1 MVVLRN
7 AFGVNTTDDTA
18 RLTAEQ
24 ASADGMG
31 SLRRGYN
38 AGRIGTDVNAALD
51 DEASYRAQG
60 REQEAAA
67 AAQRAADLQRR
78 QAMYAPDVGRV
89 EDIKGLGDALS
100 WAGTQMGQGAASMQD
115 PALIAA
121 GGQAVGTVSRF
132 IPGLRGVSNLAPLAG
147 AIGAFGYNQ
156 RQNAGEMYGRLKD
169 DPAAMA
175 NMTAQEARNTT
186 NLYGLGAGALDTV
199 VPALA
204 GRALGGRALLRDNAA
219 GKAVLGNAGPM
230 GRTGLGMLAEG
241 TTELGQQGLQ
251 QFTHSSVN
259 PDRDTAGDFS
269 ENLNAFAGGAVGGAP
284 FSAAGAYADTGYER
298 VGTGAERVR
307 EVAGQVVD
315 MAAERGGQIAGQ
327 VADRMRE
334 VAPDVYQRSGLKGV
348 IDLGTEKG
356 KSAWQTVAEGYRK
369 VDTYVRDAE
378 GRVNFPK
385 AMDRARQDVER
396 YRLSEDDY
404 SVFTEM
410 PDDNLKGPELES
422 WYVQTDQRR
431 MNLAAQRL
439 EALEE
444 QGVPEATELLDRIT
458 NQDPVVAGAAIPDA
472 VEFLLSRNESALVR
486 EKAVIH
492 RAMFGT
498 AIQKAT
504 AAVTSGA
511 RKGAEAAVKGAAFVA
526 ENIVEGVRQA
536 GSKKNMQGVFAQP
549 AERIRPQDT
558 AADFD
563 KWAKWTMQNETGNAV
578 AAAAARW
585 DPKASAQVPGV
596 TAQRKRQPVPPQ
608 VKERAVAHGEM
619 LAAEIERTMTEI
631 DAELGLPDYARTL
644 AYEINRTA
652 FEAGTNPVSQTR
664 MDRMVEDLV
673 GLFGSD
679 ATQIVNRMA
688 QTSSP
693 ALRPFFQQINDRVTG
708 WSAGRAQ
715 RRMRDRVMTD
725 QLIALLP
732 VEQQREVRSEPKA
745 GADLLNMVGE
755 LTRGRVPPA
764 RRKQLEQALGA
775 ETVGRMLE
783 VYNAET
789 ESLNADGVSLD
800 IAQEL
805 GTMVDDTAMGREV
818 AGDDVVMNDDGEVT
832 GMTMGRADTF
842 DQRQAERKLSRNSG
856 PRMYVFVGEGKQS
869 VRSSD
874 DGSTRKARNPFEPN
888 KKMSPAGAA
897 EARAAA
903 VEMSLLTGDNKPVIP
918 NARPRLIRGDE
929 DGADVKLANKVAE
942 LEKTLGVDR
951 TPENFF
957 RLAQKELKGPAMAKQ
972 RAALER
978 LQQAHAAGDPAA
990 AARVE
995 ESMKRF
1001 FMDRAG
1007 EYVVNAVTAKQVM
1020 DELGMSPSQRMAIF
1034 RDYMFQTATRMQA
1047 KDREAAAKYRTL
1059 AQNANMMLLD
1069 GVQEVDTAR
1078 AENADTPTSSGMQGA
1093 RQQRRLT
1100 AGEARTVR
1108 RAMEKYFSE
1117 GYLVRAE
1124 QLSDRTPG
1132 TMAVGEL
1139 LELARAGTNMRE
1151 AARGRAAKSGAV
1163 DGAVGDSLRN
1173 EIEGQLLN
1181 FPQRQGVNLLGTK
1194 GENNDLAIPT
1204 HNLVA
1209 WVRANRREDAET
1221 DTGGFKASE
1230 EKLFLADLMEGISTL
1245 ASMDLIGGLPYV
1257 VGPKGDKQP
1266 FTNSVMERLDARTLE
1281 STKQLEG
1288 MGLPPAL
1295 ALPNRTGWSANAS
1308 KRERVETARE
1318 AAKSPDGS
1326 AVSAAAKEAARDAEL
1341 AKTPDWFVADPLE
1354 SLEDNVTIR
1363 TDRLP
1368 GDLAVGEFADRPL
1381 SVPRSRTVGEGRT
1394 TRAGERMAAAPRVK
1408 TADIDSDD
1416 VAPLD
1421 TALGRSQGDAEF
1433 EDQKRRSV
1441 DLTKGKPRES
1451 SIDAVKMA
1459 EQRGAQVVA
1468 YKNQT
1473 EVRDGQDRLQRVD
1486 REIDVAKT
1494 IANVESRLKAARG
1507 EGKDAGMAAGKHY
1520 AYPLAHALSVR
1531 NLQDLLD
1538 SGAFDADQQQR
1549 LIDAQMEVAA
1559 ILSQEGAGRVPAGPR
1574 LRLAKALADGFAEV
1588 KDYAEADALL
1598 KRLGAQ
1604 SPVKPK
1610 AKAQAAPKADAAPA
1624 GTFTNKQVAMAIA
1637 DEDYSAIKTDDDADA
1652 FISAMVRTRK
1662 QLDAMARQYERDG
1675 KDMAPGPVR
1684 ARTRLAEILDGK
1696 GKFAEFDLASLYP
1709 SWKMDSEPF
1718 ADRIQKALRNTA
1730 APEVAA
1736 QGPKS
1741 QPSPAGVTLTG
1752 SSPYLAKD
1760 QRKADQATKFIGRG
1774 SGRSSTGQYAQ
1785 DFGALA
1791 NSGTYTS
1798 QDTVFVSAEGARTGR
1813 YDPDFKELGKAADA
1827 GVTFITDTP
1836 ADRAREYNVG
1846 ERQVAEFLTER
1857 GYKEVSPGRWRQA
1870 LNFGAAGL
1878 TPGER
1883 GFMRGLLSV
1892 VREVTST
1899 GDVER
1904 FRMGMIMLRE
1914 QAETMADDTSTPDEV
1929 AAARHF
1935 TNIADSVEKALVAAA
1950 STQDD
1955 NNQIMGRL
1963 AEGEQPLKLLVDEGT
1978 MELNAVQRAVAKA
1991 IAKVAGDTKVRS
2003 APGGSYFD
2011 DSGSGIVLGFDQR
2024 KVAATVLLHEGVH
2037 AATVEAMHRDPSL
2050 RYMVTLLMRNIRAQ
2064 DPGMAL
2070 EYGMSNEYE
2079 FVAEAMSNPSFQA
2092 RLRGLKASG
2101 AVTKALEKYTVWDS
2115 FVALVKKALGVDIS
2129 DTALEQA
2136 LTVGAVI
2143 MREQGTR
2150 KLNAQATTGQPAN
2163 DAQIAQAKAYLDRV
2177 LGKQIKAEFAEITGY
2192 SGEWIESDNLLRV
2205 STLTNAG
2212 IMDVARHEALH
2223 AFFSKFVK
2231 ANPKAA
2237 KVFASLTD
2245 DPRIVKR
2252 LEILLKDEPEA
2263 LKQLTDGEERLA
2275 YIYQFAMA
2283 GRLRLPS
2290 SQGKTLLGKI
2300 RKFLRHVFQ
2309 MVSDQERAADLLYAF
2324 EAGKM
2329 RDPSAAGKAIAA
2341 TINRGAWATRG
2352 ALAFD
2357 KVAQKAA
2364 ALIQPASEI
2373 LAKSASPTARKIG
2386 ELFYTNPGEAKDG
2399 ERAAGYLNDRNQNM
2413 RRFENV
2419 YREVIDGLNP
2429 EQAEELIT
2437 AMQRET
2443 PTDEISD
2450 PEVAQTKEKLH
2461 KFFERMYRYM
2471 KDEKGLR
2478 IKKIEQNYFPRVYD
2492 TDKLMNDP
2500 SKFTGM
2506 LLGKYRPQLESMA
2519 DSWNDAQDAYYAEMG
2534 PDAAAKAPPKV
2545 EYTPEAVAEALTSRL
2560 IGADGVDDSV
2570 LDNPLREDGV
2580 LRPWMSAGEKRK
2592 LAFISPEDIEPF
2604 LEKDLTLTLS
2614 RYVRQAVRTAE
2625 YSARFGR
2632 QGAVLHRMLMQAEKE
2647 LISKSH
2653 DMLKDGDL
2661 KDEKARANWVRR
2673 QFRDVSNATG
2683 AMEGSLGNDIKPIV
2697 RQLNSWG
2704 VVYQNVR
2711 LLPLALFSSFVDPL
2725 GIIAR
2730 GGEMRHAYN
2739 AFVRGIKGVGQ
2750 QWADMIRDE
2759 PSGRKKDHWERL
2771 AEIAGVVDSAT
2782 FSHLLAD
2789 EYGSVYHTGTTRKI
2803 NEVMFKA
2810 NGMEAWNRAMRVG
2823 ATEAAVNFITRHAKG
2838 ETKDSARWMRE
2849 LGLSAVDLHYTAEGD
2864 LITDKRVLM
2873 SEKPDMS
2880 LEEAELAVAKLHSSI
2895 LRWAEG
2901 AVLSPNAAQRPAWA
2915 SDPNY
2920 GVFWHLKQFAYSFHE
2935 TIMRRAVNEA
2945 KQGNAMP
2952 LGVFA
2957 WYIPVMIASDVIK
2970 GLATGMGDLPNYM
2983 QGYDVG
2989 DWVQHGVDR
2998 SGVLGKYH
3006 LLIDG
3011 IQDPMGV
3018 PGPMFDQVIDIIT
3031 EPVEKTFI
3039 DALPAHAVYERMI

>member
-1 MVVLRN
+1 
-7 AFGVNTTDDTA
+7 
-18 RLTAEQ
+18 
-24 ASADGMG
+24 
-31 SLRRGYN
+31 
-38 AGRIGTDVNAALD
+38 
-51 DEASYRAQG
+51 
-60 REQEAAA
+60 
-67 AAQRAADLQRR
+67 
-78 QAMYAPDVGRV
+78 
-89 EDIKGLGDALS
+89 
-100 WAGTQMGQGAASMQD
+100 
-115 PALIAA
+115 
-121 GGQAVGTVSRF
+121 
-132 IPGLRGVSNLAPLAG
+132 
-147 AIGAFGYNQ
+147 
-156 RQNAGEMYGRLKD
+156 
-169 DPAAMA
+169 
-175 NMTAQEARNTT
+175 
-186 NLYGLGAGALDTV
+186 
-199 VPALA
+199 
-204 GRALGGRALLRDNAA
+204 
-219 GKAVLGNAGPM
+219 
-230 GRTGLGMLAEG
+230 
-241 TTELGQQGLQ
+241 
-251 QFTHSSVN
+251 
-259 PDRDTAGDFS
+259 
-269 ENLNAFAGGAVGGAP
+269 
-284 FSAAGAYADTGYER
+284 
-298 VGTGAERVR
+298 
-307 EVAGQVVD
+307 
-315 MAAERGGQIAGQ
+315 
-327 VADRMRE
+327 
-334 VAPDVYQRSGLKGV
+334 
-348 IDLGTEKG
+348 
-356 KSAWQTVAEGYRK
+356 
-369 VDTYVRDAE
+369 
-378 GRVNFPK
+378 
-385 AMDRARQDVER
+385 
-396 YRLSEDDY
+396 
-404 SVFTEM
+404 
-410 PDDNLKGPELES
+410 
-422 WYVQTDQRR
+422 
-431 MNLAAQRL
+431 
-439 EALEE
+439 
-444 QGVPEATELLDRIT
+444 
-458 NQDPVVAGAAIPDA
+458 
-472 VEFLLSRNESALVR
+472 
-486 EKAVIH
+486 
-492 RAMFGT
+492 
-498 AIQKAT
+498 
-504 AAVTSGA
+504 
-511 RKGAEAAVKGAAFVA
+511 
-526 ENIVEGVRQA
+526 
-536 GSKKNMQGVFAQP
+536 
-549 AERIRPQDT
+549 
-558 AADFD
+558 
-563 KWAKWTMQNETGNAV
+563 
-578 AAAAARW
+578 
-585 DPKASAQVPGV
+585 
-596 TAQRKRQPVPPQ
+596 
-608 VKERAVAHGEM
+608 
-619 LAAEIERTMTEI
+619 
-631 DAELGLPDYARTL
+631 
-644 AYEINRTA
+644 
-652 FEAGTNPVSQTR
+652 
-664 MDRMVEDLV
+664 
-673 GLFGSD
+673 
-679 ATQIVNRMA
+679 
-688 QTSSP
+688 
-693 ALRPFFQQINDRVTG
+693 
-708 WSAGRAQ
+708 
-715 RRMRDRVMTD
+715 
-725 QLIALLP
+725 
-732 VEQQREVRSEPKA
+732 
-745 GADLLNMVGE
+745 
-755 LTRGRVPPA
+755 
-764 RRKQLEQALGA
+764 
-775 ETVGRMLE
+775 
-783 VYNAET
+783 
-789 ESLNADGVSLD
+789 
-800 IAQEL
+800 
-805 GTMVDDTAMGREV
+805 
-818 AGDDVVMNDDGEVT
+818 
-832 GMTMGRADTF
+832 
-842 DQRQAERKLSRNSG
+842 
-856 PRMYVFVGEGKQS
+856 
-869 VRSSD
+869 
-874 DGSTRKARNPFEPN
+874 
-888 KKMSPAGAA
+888 
-897 EARAAA
+897 
-903 VEMSLLTGDNKPVIP
+903 MSLLTGDNKPVIP

-972 RAALER
+972 RAALDR

-990 AARVE
+990 VARVE
-995 ESMKRF
+995 ESMQRF
-1001 FMDRAG
+1001 FADRAG

-1020 DELGMSPSQRMAIF
+1020 DELGMSPSQRVAIF

-1047 KDREAAAKYRTL
+1047 KDREAATKYRTL

-1069 GVQEVDTAR
+1069 GVQATDTAA
-1078 AENADTPTSSGMQGA
+1078 AENADTPTRSGMGGA

-1151 AARGRAAKSGAV
+1151 AARGRAAKSGAT
-1163 DGAVGDSLRN
+1163 DGAVGDSLRG
-1173 EIEGQLLN
+1173 EIEGQILN
-1181 FPQRQGVNLLGTK
+1181 FPQRQGVNLLNTK

-1209 WVRANRREDAET
+1209 WVRANRREDIIEGA
-1221 DTGGFKASE
+1221 DGPKVSG
-1230 EKLFLADLMEGISTL
+1230 EKRFLADLMEGISTL
-1245 ASMDLIGGLPYV
+1245 ASMDLIDGLPYV
-1257 VGPKGDKQP
+1257 LGPDGDKQP
-1266 FTNSVMERLDARTLE
+1266 FTNNVMERLDARTLE
-1281 STKQLEG
+1281 TAKQLEG

-1295 ALPNRTGWSANAS
+1295 ALPNRTGKMANES
-1308 KRERVETARE
+1308 KRDRVATAKDNSQ
-1318 AAKSPDGS
+1318 AKAKAGAFVGPTGN
-1326 AVSAAAKEAARDAEL
+1326 KEAARDAEL
-1341 AKTPDWFVADPLE
+1341 SRTPDWFVADPLE
-1354 SLEDNVTIR
+1354 TFEDNVTIR

-1381 SVPRSRTVGEGRT
+1381 SVIRDRAVGKERT
-1394 TRAGERMAAAPRVK
+1394 TRAGERLAAASRVK
-1408 TADIDSDD
+1408 TADVDSDD

-1441 DLTKGKPRES
+1441 DLSKGKSRES
-1451 SIDAVKMA
+1451 STDAMKMA

-1486 REIDVAKT
+1486 REIDTAKT

-1588 KDYAEADALL
+1588 ENYGEADALL

-1610 AKAQAAPKADAAPA
+1610 AKAQAAPKTDAAPA
-1624 GTFTNKQVAMAIA
+1624 GTFTNKQVAMAVA
-1637 DEDYSAIKTDDDADA
+1637 SEDYSAIKTDDDADA

-1675 KDMAPGPVR
+1675 KDMAPGPDR
-1684 ARTRLAEILDGK
+1684 ARIRLAEILDGK

-1741 QPSPAGVTLTG
+1741 QPSPAGG
-1752 SSPYLAKD
+1752 
-1760 QRKADQATKFIGRG
+1760 
-1774 SGRSSTGQYAQ
+1774 
-1785 DFGALA
+1785 
-1791 NSGTYTS
+1791 
-1798 QDTVFVSAEGARTGR
+1798 
-1813 YDPDFKELGKAADA
+1813 
-1827 GVTFITDTP
+1827 
-1836 ADRAREYNVG
+1836 
-1846 ERQVAEFLTER
+1846 
-1857 GYKEVSPGRWRQA
+1857 
-1870 LNFGAAGL
+1870 
-1878 TPGER
+1878 
-1883 GFMRGLLSV
+1883 
-1892 VREVTST
+1892 
-1899 GDVER
+1899 
-1904 FRMGMIMLRE
+1904 
-1914 QAETMADDTSTPDEV
+1914 
-1929 AAARHF
+1929 
-1935 TNIADSVEKALVAAA
+1935 
-1950 STQDD
+1950 
-1955 NNQIMGRL
+1955 
-1963 AEGEQPLKLLVDEGT
+1963 
-1978 MELNAVQRAVAKA
+1978 
-1991 IAKVAGDTKVRS
+1991 
-2003 APGGSYFD
+2003 
-2011 DSGSGIVLGFDQR
+2011 
-2024 KVAATVLLHEGVH
+2024 
-2037 AATVEAMHRDPSL
+2037 
-2050 RYMVTLLMRNIRAQ
+2050 
-2064 DPGMAL
+2064 
-2070 EYGMSNEYE
+2070 
-2079 FVAEAMSNPSFQA
+2079 
-2092 RLRGLKASG
+2092 
-2101 AVTKALEKYTVWDS
+2101 
-2115 FVALVKKALGVDIS
+2115 
-2129 DTALEQA
+2129 
-2136 LTVGAVI
+2136 
-2143 MREQGTR
+2143 R
-2150 KLNAQATTGQPAN
+2150 KLNAQATTGQPAS
-2163 DAQIAQAKAYLDRV
+2163 DAQIAQAKAYLNRV
-2177 LGKQIKAEFAEITGY
+2177 LGKQIKSEFAEITGY
-2192 SGEWIESDNLLRV
+2192 SGEWIEADNLLRV

-2252 LEILLKDEPEA
+2252 LEILLKDEPAA

-2283 GRLRLPS
+2283 GRLRLSS

-2300 RKFLRHVFQ
+2300 RKFLRGVFQ

-2324 EAGKM
+2324 EAGKF
-2329 RDPSAAGKAIAA
+2329 RNPSAAGKAIAK
-2341 TINRGAWATRG
+2341 TINRGAWASRG

-2386 ELFYTNPGEAKDG
+2386 EMFYTNPGEAKDG

-2419 YREVIDGLNP
+2419 YREMIDDLSP
-2429 EQAEELIT
+2429 EQSKELIT

-2443 PTDEISD
+2443 PIDEITD
-2450 PEVAQTKEKLH
+2450 PEVAQAKEKLH
-2461 KFFERMYRYM
+2461 KFFERMHRYM
-2471 KDEKGLR
+2471 TDEKGLR
-2478 IKKIEQNYFPRVYD
+2478 INKIEQNYFPRVYD

-2519 DSWNDAQDAYYAEMG
+2519 DSWDEAQDAYYAGMG
-2534 PDAAAKAPPKV
+2534 ASAAAKAPPKKK
-2545 EYTPEAVAEALTSRL
+2545 YTPQMVAEAITTRL

-2570 LDNPLREDGV
+2570 LDSPQREDGV

-2592 LAFISPEDIEPF
+2592 LAFISPEDVEPF

-2632 QGAVLHRMLMQAEKE
+2632 QGAILHRMLAQTEKE
-2647 LISKSH
+2647 LITVSN
-2653 DMLKDGDL
+2653 DMLKAGDF
-2661 KDEKARANWVRR
+2661 KDDKARADWVRR
-2673 QFRDVSNATG
+2673 QFRDVANAAG

-2739 AFVRGIKGVGQ
+2739 AFVRGIKGIGQ

-2849 LGLSAVDLHYTAEGD
+2849 LGLSAKDLHYTAEGD

-2895 LRWAEG
+2895 LRWVEG
-2901 AVLSPNAAQRPAWA
+2901 AILSPNAAQRPAWA
-2915 SDPNY
+2915 SDPSY

>member
-1 MVVLRN
+1 MSNALR
-7 AFGVNTTDDTA
+7 TA
-18 RLTAEQ
+18 LDYVAQDQQQRAVDIEAVDAQ
-24 ASADGMG
+24 QMG
-31 SLRRGYN
+31 SLRRGHN
-38 AGRIGTDVNAALD
+38 VGRIGTDVNAALD

-60 REQEAAA
+60 REQEATA
-67 AAQRAADLQRR
+67 AAQRAAELQRR

-89 EDIKGLGDALS
+89 EDIRGLGDAVS
-100 WAGTQMGQGAASMQD
+100 WAGAQMGQGAASMQD
-115 PALIAA
+115 PTLIAA

-175 NMTAQEARNTT
+175 NMTAQEARDTT
-186 NLYGLGAGALDTV
+186 NLYGVGAGALDTV
-199 VPALA
+199 ATALA

-219 GKAVLGNAGPM
+219 GKAVLGNVGPM
-230 GRTGLGMLAEG
+230 GRTGLGMAAEG

-251 QFTHSSVN
+251 QLTHSSVN
-259 PDRDTAGDFS
+259 PDRDTSGDFS
-269 ENLNAFAGGAVGGAP
+269 ENLNAFAGGALSGAP
-284 FSAAGAYADTGYER
+284 FSAAGAYADAGYER
-298 VGTGAERVR
+298 VGTGAERVK

-315 MAAERGGQIAGQ
+315 TVAERGGQIAGK
-327 VADRMRE
+327 VRE
-334 VAPDVYQRSGLKGV
+334 AAPDVYQRSGLKDV
-348 IDLGTEKG
+348 IDIGTENG
-356 KSAWQTVAEGYRK
+356 KSAWQKLAESYHK
-369 VDTYVRDAE
+369 VDAYVRDSE
-378 GRVNFPK
+378 GRVNFPE
-385 AMDRARQDVER
+385 AMERARQDVER

-404 SVFTEM
+404 NIFTEM
-410 PDDNLKGPELES
+410 PDDSLKGPELKS

-431 MNLAAQRL
+431 MNLAAERL

-444 QGVPEATELLDRIT
+444 QGVAGATELLDRIT
-458 NQDPVVAGAAIPDA
+458 NQDPVVSGAAIPDA

-486 EKAVIH
+486 QKAVAH
-492 RAMFGT
+492 RAMVGT

-504 AAVTSGA
+504 AAVTSAA
-511 RKGAEAAVKGAAFVA
+511 RKGVEAAVKGAAFTA
-526 ENIVEGVRQA
+526 ENVAEGVRQA
-536 GSKKNMQGVFAQP
+536 GSKKNMQGTFAQP

-558 AADFD
+558 SADFD
-563 KWAKWTMQNETGNAV
+563 KWAKWTMQNETGSAV
-578 AAAAARW
+578 AAAAAARW
-585 DPKASAQVPGV
+585 DSKTPAQSPNVV
-596 TAQRKRQPVPPQ
+596 AQRKRQPVPPQ

-619 LAAEIERTMTEI
+619 LAAEIERTMTET
-631 DAELGLPDYARTL
+631 DVELGLPDYARTL

-652 FEAGTNPVSQTR
+652 FEAAGTNSVSQNR

-673 GLFGSD
+673 GLFGPD

-693 ALRPFFQQINDRVTG
+693 ALRPFFQQITDRVTG

-715 RRMRDRVMTD
+715 RRMRDRVMAD

-732 VEQQREVRSEPKA
+732 VEQQREVRSDPKA
-745 GADLLNMVGE
+745 GTDLLNMVGE

-764 RRKQLEQALGA
+764 RRKQIEQALGA

-789 ESLNADGVSLD
+789 ETLNADGVSLD

-805 GTMVDDTAMGREV
+805 GTMVDDTAAGREV
-818 AGDDVVMNDDGEVT
+818 AGDDVGMNDDGEVT
-832 GMTMGRADTF
+832 GMTTERADTF

-874 DGSTRKARNPFEPN
+874 DSSTRKARNPFEPT
-888 KKMSPAGAA
+888 KKMSPAAAA

-903 VEMSLLTGDNKPVIP
+903 LEMSLLTGDNKPVIP
-918 NARPRLIRGDE
+918 NARPRLIRADE
-929 DGADVKLANKVAE
+929 DGADVKLANKVME

-972 RAALER
+972 RAALDR

-990 AARVE
+990 TARVE
-995 ESMKRF
+995 ESMQRF

-1020 DELGMSPSQRMAIF
+1020 DELGMSPSQRVAIF
-1034 RDYMFQTATRMQA
+1034 RDYMFQTAARMQA

-1078 AENADTPTSSGMQGA
+1078 AENADTPTNSGMGGA

-1151 AARGRAAKSGAV
+1151 AARGRAAKSGAA
-1163 DGAVGDSLRN
+1163 DGAVGASLRN
-1173 EIEGQLLN
+1173 EVEGQILN
-1181 FPQRQGVNLLGTK
+1181 FPQRQGVNLLNTK
-1194 GENNDLAIPT
+1194 GENNDLAIPA

-1209 WVRANRREDAET
+1209 WVRANRRED
-1221 DTGGFKASE
+1221 GGPKMSE
-1230 EKLFLADLMEGISTL
+1230 EKRFLADLMEGISTL
-1245 ASMDLIGGLPYV
+1245 ASMDLIDGLPYV
-1257 VGPKGDKQP
+1257 LGPDGDKQP

-1281 STKQLEG
+1281 LAKQLEG

-1295 ALPNRTGWSANAS
+1295 ALPNRTGKMANDA
-1308 KRERVETARE
+1308 KRDRVATAKDNSQ
-1318 AAKSPDGS
+1318 AKAKAGAFVGPTGN
-1326 AVSAAAKEAARDAEL
+1326 KEAARDAEL
-1341 AKTPDWFVADPLE
+1341 AQTPDWFVADPLE
-1354 SLEDNVTIR
+1354 SIEDNVTTR

-1441 DLTKGKPRES
+1441 DLTKGKSRES

-1473 EVRDGQDRLQRVD
+1473 EVRDGQGQLQRVD
-1486 REIDVAKT
+1486 RELDVAKT
-1494 IANVESRLKAARG
+1494 IANVEARLEAARG
-1507 EGKDAGMAAGKHY
+1507 EGKGAGMAAGKHY

-1538 SGAFDADQQQR
+1538 SGAFSAEQQQR

-1588 KDYAEADALL
+1588 ENYAEADALL

-1610 AKAQAAPKADAAPA
+1610 AKTKAAKADAAPA
-1624 GTFTNKQVAMAIA
+1624 GAFTNKQVAMAIA

-1662 QLDAMARQYERDG
+1662 QLDAMSRQYERDG
-1675 KDMAPGPVR
+1675 KDMAPGPDR
-1684 ARTRLAEILDGK
+1684 ARIRLAEILDGK

-1741 QPSPAGVTLTG
+1741 QPSPAGG
-1752 SSPYLAKD
+1752 
-1760 QRKADQATKFIGRG
+1760 
-1774 SGRSSTGQYAQ
+1774 
-1785 DFGALA
+1785 
-1791 NSGTYTS
+1791 
-1798 QDTVFVSAEGARTGR
+1798 
-1813 YDPDFKELGKAADA
+1813 
-1827 GVTFITDTP
+1827 
-1836 ADRAREYNVG
+1836 
-1846 ERQVAEFLTER
+1846 
-1857 GYKEVSPGRWRQA
+1857 
-1870 LNFGAAGL
+1870 
-1878 TPGER
+1878 
-1883 GFMRGLLSV
+1883 
-1892 VREVTST
+1892 
-1899 GDVER
+1899 
-1904 FRMGMIMLRE
+1904 
-1914 QAETMADDTSTPDEV
+1914 
-1929 AAARHF
+1929 
-1935 TNIADSVEKALVAAA
+1935 
-1950 STQDD
+1950 
-1955 NNQIMGRL
+1955 
-1963 AEGEQPLKLLVDEGT
+1963 
-1978 MELNAVQRAVAKA
+1978 
-1991 IAKVAGDTKVRS
+1991 
-2003 APGGSYFD
+2003 
-2011 DSGSGIVLGFDQR
+2011 
-2024 KVAATVLLHEGVH
+2024 
-2037 AATVEAMHRDPSL
+2037 
-2050 RYMVTLLMRNIRAQ
+2050 
-2064 DPGMAL
+2064 
-2070 EYGMSNEYE
+2070 
-2079 FVAEAMSNPSFQA
+2079 
-2092 RLRGLKASG
+2092 
-2101 AVTKALEKYTVWDS
+2101 
-2115 FVALVKKALGVDIS
+2115 
-2129 DTALEQA
+2129 
-2136 LTVGAVI
+2136 
-2143 MREQGTR
+2143 R
-2150 KLNAQATTGQPAN
+2150 KLNAQGAGAQQVQTPSFKRWFGDSKVVDRQGKPLVMYHGTQSDFNEFRSSRQAGGLLYVTDKPEVASGYAIEGGGWESMGNAEDKVNLDLFLKEYPNPTDEDFARYIGELPYGVDSVATMREFQQGLSEGGNVMPLYVRAERPMGSRESPIGWREAERMGAAAIRAKGYDSIWVTEQGGVALAVLDPVQLKSATGNDGGFSPSNPDVRRNAQSRAAN
-2163 DAQIAQAKAYLDRV
+2163 GAASDAQVAEAKAYLDRV
-2177 LGKQIKAEFAEITGY
+2177 LGGQIKSEFKEITGY
-2192 SGEWIESDNLLRV
+2192 SGEWIDAENLLRV

-2223 AFFSKFVK
+2223 AFFSKFIK

-2252 LEILLKDEPEA
+2252 LEILLKDEPAA

-2300 RKFLRHVFQ
+2300 RKFLRGVFQ

-2329 RDPSAAGKAIAA
+2329 RDPSAAGKAIAK

-2386 ELFYTNPGEAKDG
+2386 QLFYTNPGEAKDG

-2419 YREVIDGLNP
+2419 YREMIDGLNP
-2429 EQAEELIT
+2429 EQSTELIT

-2443 PTDEISD
+2443 PADEIAD
-2450 PEVAQTKEKLH
+2450 PEVAQAKEKLH
-2461 KFFERMYRYM
+2461 KFFERMHRYM
-2471 KDEKGLR
+2471 TDEKGLR
-2478 IKKIEQNYFPRVYD
+2478 INKIGSNYFPRVYD

-2500 SKFTGM
+2500 TKFTGM
-2506 LLGKYRPQLESMA
+2506 LLQKYVPQLQSMA
-2519 DSWNDAQDAYYAEMG
+2519 DSWNKAQDSYYAQMA
-2534 PDAAAKAPPKV
+2534 PDVAVMAPPKEV
-2545 EYTPEAVAEALTSRL
+2545 YTPQKVAEAITGRL
-2560 IGADGVDDSV
+2560 VRADGVDDGV
-2570 LDNPLREDGV
+2570 LSAPEREDGV

-2592 LAFISPEDIEPF
+2592 LAFISPEDVEPF

-2614 RYVRQAVRTAE
+2614 RYVRQAVRAAE
-2625 YSARFGR
+2625 YSSRFGR
-2632 QGAVLHRMLMQAEKE
+2632 QGARLHRMLARTEEE
-2647 LISKSH
+2647 LIAKSH
-2653 DMLKDGDL
+2653 DMLKAGDF
-2661 KDEKARANWVRR
+2661 KDDKARADWVRR
-2673 QFRDVSNATG
+2673 QFRDVANATG

-2711 LLPLALFSSFVDPL
+2711 LLPLALYSSFVDPL
-2725 GIIAR
+2725 GIVAR
-2730 GGEMRHAYN
+2730 GSEMRYAYN
-2739 AFVRGIKGVGQ
+2739 TFVRGIKGVGR

-2759 PSGRKKDHWERL
+2759 PSDRKKDRWERL

-2838 ETKDSARWMRE
+2838 ESKDSARWMRE
-2849 LGLSAVDLHYTAEGD
+2849 LGLSAKDLHYTADGD

-2895 LRWAEG
+2895 LRWVEG
-2901 AVLSPNAAQRPAWA
+2901 AILSPNAAQRPAWA
-2915 SDPNY
+2915 SDPSY

-2945 KQGNAMP
+2945 KHGNALP

-2970 GLATGMGDLPNYM
+2970 GLATGMGDLPSYM

-3011 IQDPMGV
+3011 IQDPAGV

>member
-1 MVVLRN
+1 MSNALR
-7 AFGVNTTDDTA
+7 TA
-18 RLTAEQ
+18 LDYVAQDQQQRAVDIEAVDAQ
-24 ASADGMG
+24 QMG
-31 SLRRGYN
+31 ALRRGYN

-60 REQEAAA
+60 REQEATA
-67 AAQRAADLQRR
+67 AAQRAAELQRR

-89 EDIKGLGDALS
+89 EDIRGVGGALS
-100 WAGTQMGQGAASMQD
+100 WAGTQIGQGAASMQD

-132 IPGLRGVSNLAPLAG
+132 IPGLRGVSKLAPLAG

-175 NMTAQEARNTT
+175 NMTAQEARDTT
-186 NLYGLGAGALDTV
+186 NLYGVGAGALDTV
-199 VPALA
+199 LPALA
-204 GRALGGRALLRDNAA
+204 GRALGGRALLRGNAA
-219 GKAVLGNAGPM
+219 GKAVLGNVGPM
-230 GRTGLGMLAEG
+230 GRTGLGMVAEG

-251 QFTHSSVN
+251 QLTHSFVN
-259 PDRDTAGDFS
+259 PDRDTSGDFS
-269 ENLNAFAGGAVGGAP
+269 ENLNALAGGALSGAP
-284 FSAAGAYADTGYER
+284 FSAAGAYADAGYER
-298 VGTGAERVR
+298 VGTGAERVK

-315 MAAERGGQIAGQ
+315 MAAERGGQIAGK
-327 VADRMRE
+327 VRE
-334 VAPDVYQRSGLKGV
+334 AAPDVYQRSGLKGV

-356 KSAWQTVAEGYRK
+356 KSAWQKLAEGYRK
-369 VDTYVRDAE
+369 VDAYARDTE
-378 GRVNFPK
+378 GRVNFPE
-385 AMDRARQDVER
+385 AMERARQDVER

-404 SVFTEM
+404 SAFTEM
-410 PDDNLKGPELES
+410 PDDALKGPELES
-422 WYVQTDQRR
+422 WYAKTDQRR
-431 MNLAAQRL
+431 MNLAAERL

-444 QGVPEATELLDRIT
+444 QGVTEATELLDRIT
-458 NQDPVVAGAAIPDA
+458 NQDPVVSSAAIPDA

-486 EKAVIH
+486 QKAVAF
-492 RAMFGT
+492 RALFGT

-504 AAVTSGA
+504 AAATSGA
-511 RKGAEAAVKGAAFVA
+511 RKGAEAAVKGAAFAA
-526 ENIVEGVRQA
+526 ENVAEGVRQA
-536 GSKKNMQGVFAQP
+536 NSKKNMQGTFAQP

-558 AADFD
+558 SADFD
-563 KWAKWTMQNETGNAV
+563 KWAKWTMQNETGSAV
-578 AAAAARW
+578 AAAAAARW
-585 DPKASAQVPGV
+585 DPKAPAQAPDV

-619 LAAEIERTMTEI
+619 LAAEIERTMTET

-652 FEAGTNPVSQTR
+652 FEAGTNPVSQNR

-673 GLFGSD
+673 GLFGPD

-693 ALRPFFQQINDRVTG
+693 VLRPFFQQITDRVTG

-715 RRMRDRVMTD
+715 RRMRDRVMAD

-732 VEQQREVRSEPKA
+732 VEQQREVRSDPKA
-745 GADLLNMVGE
+745 GTDLLNMVGE

-764 RRKQLEQALGA
+764 RRKQIEQALGA

-789 ESLNADGVSLD
+789 ETLNADGVSLD

-805 GTMVDDTAMGREV
+805 GTMVDDTAAGREV
-818 AGDDVVMNDDGEVT
+818 AGDDVDMNDDGEVT
-832 GMTMGRADTF
+832 GMTTERADTF

-874 DGSTRKARNPFEPN
+874 DSSTRKARNPFEPT
-888 KKMSPAGAA
+888 KKIPPAAA
-897 EARAAA
+897 TKARAAA
-903 VEMSLLTGDNKPVIP
+903 LEMSLLTGDNKPVVP
-918 NARPRLIRGDE
+918 NARPRLLRADE
-929 DGADVKLANKVAE
+929 DGADVKLADKVME

-972 RAALER
+972 RAALDR

-990 AARVE
+990 VARVE
-995 ESMKRF
+995 ESMQRF
-1001 FMDRAG
+1001 FTDRAG

-1020 DELGMSPSQRMAIF
+1020 DELGMSPSQRVAIF

-1069 GVQEVDTAR
+1069 GVQATDTAA
-1078 AENADTPTSSGMQGA
+1078 AENADTPTNSGMGGA

-1151 AARGRAAKSGAV
+1151 AARGRAAKSGAA
-1163 DGAVGDSLRN
+1163 DGAVGASLRN

-1181 FPQRQGVNLLGTK
+1181 FPQRQGVNLLNTK
-1194 GENNDLAIPT
+1194 GENNDLAIPAQ
-1204 HNLVA
+1204 NLVA
-1209 WVRANRREDAET
+1209 WVRANRREDDAT
-1221 DTGGFKASE
+1221 SDKRRKPSE
-1230 EKLFLADLMEGISTL
+1230 EKQFLTDLMEGISTL
-1245 ASMDLIGGLPYV
+1245 ASMDLIDGLPYV
-1257 VGPKGDKQP
+1257 LGPDGDKQP
-1266 FTNSVMERLDARTLE
+1266 FTNSVMERLDTRTLE
-1281 STKQLEG
+1281 SAKQLEG

-1295 ALPNRTGWSANAS
+1295 ALPNRTGKMANSA
-1308 KRERVETARE
+1308 KRDRVATAKDNSQ
-1318 AAKSPDGS
+1318 AKAKAGAFVGPTGN
-1326 AVSAAAKEAARDAEL
+1326 KEAARDAEL
-1341 AKTPDWFVADPLE
+1341 AQTPDWFVADPLE
-1354 SLEDNVTIR
+1354 GLVDEVRYITRGGKHEADLRVATEDEN
-1363 TDRLP
+1363 P
-1368 GDLAVGEFADRPL
+1368 A
-1381 SVPRSRTVGEGRT
+1381 SRK
-1394 TRAGERMAAAPRVK
+1394 RAYAERRGLTAPVNK
-1408 TADIDSDD
+1408 GANSDSDT
-1416 VAPLD
+1416 VTPLD
-1421 TALGRSQGDAEF
+1421 TDLVDNAEF

-1441 DLTKGKPRES
+1441 DLTKGKSRES

-1473 EVRDGQDRLQRVD
+1473 EVRDGQGQLQRVD
-1486 REIDVAKT
+1486 RELDVAKT
-1494 IANVESRLKAARG
+1494 IANVEARLEAARG

-1538 SGAFDADQQQR
+1538 SGAFSAEQQQR

-1588 KDYAEADALL
+1588 ENYAEADALL

-1610 AKAQAAPKADAAPA
+1610 PKTKAAKADAAPA
-1624 GTFTNKQVAMAIA
+1624 GAFTNKQVAMAIA

-1662 QLDAMARQYERDG
+1662 QLDAMSRQYERDG
-1675 KDMAPGPVR
+1675 KDMAPGPDR
-1684 ARTRLAEILDGK
+1684 ARIRLAEILDGK

-1718 ADRIQKALRNTA
+1718 ADRIQKALRNAA

-1741 QPSPAGVTLTG
+1741 QPSPAGAK
-1752 SSPYLAKD
+1752 LAAK
-1760 QRKADQATKFIGRG
+1760 
-1774 SGRSSTGQYAQ
+1774 
-1785 DFGALA
+1785 
-1791 NSGTYTS
+1791 
-1798 QDTVFVSAEGARTGR
+1798 SAEGR
-1813 YDPDFKELGKAADA
+1813 K
-1827 GVTFITDTP
+1827 
-1836 ADRAREYNVG
+1836 YNLQG
-1846 ERQVAEFLTER
+1846 T
-1857 GYKEVSPGRWRQA
+1857 RQA
-1870 LNFGAAGL
+1870 VFIAESSDGW
-1878 TPGER
+1878 
-1883 GFMRGLLSV
+1883 V
-1892 VREVTST
+1892 VRDDLT
-1899 GDVER
+1899 GELLYFEGEGV
-1904 FRMGMIMLRE
+1904 
-1914 QAETMADDTSTPDEV
+1914 DEL
-1929 AAARHF
+1929 
-1935 TNIADSVEKALVAAA
+1935 TGAAA
-1950 STQDD
+1950 SRET
-1955 NNQIMGRL
+1955 
-1963 AEGEQPLKLLVDEGT
+1963 LVN
-1978 MELNAVQRAVAKA
+1978 L
-1991 IAKVAGDTKVRS
+1991 
-2003 APGGSYFD
+2003 
-2011 DSGSGIVLGFDQR
+2011 
-2024 KVAATVLLHEGVH
+2024 
-2037 AATVEAMHRDPSL
+2037 
-2050 RYMVTLLMRNIRAQ
+2050 
-2064 DPGMAL
+2064 
-2070 EYGMSNEYE
+2070 
-2079 FVAEAMSNPSFQA
+2079 VAEAGDAF
-2092 RLRGLKASG
+2092 
-2101 AVTKALEKYTVWDS
+2101 
-2115 FVALVKKALGVDIS
+2115 ALVDDA
-2129 DTALEQA
+2129 
-2136 LTVGAVI
+2136 
-2143 MREQGTR
+2143 QG
-2150 KLNAQATTGQPAN
+2150 KLNAQATTGQPAS

-2177 LGKQIKAEFAEITGY
+2177 LGTQIKSEFAAITGF
-2192 SGEWIESDNLLRV
+2192 SGEWIEAQNLLRV

-2252 LEILLKDEPEA
+2252 LEILLKDEPAA

-2290 SQGKTLLGKI
+2290 SQGKTLLGKV
-2300 RKFLRHVFQ
+2300 RKFLRRVFQ

-2329 RDPSAAGKAIAA
+2329 RDPSAAGKAIAK
-2341 TINRGAWATRG
+2341 TINRGAWAKRG
-2352 ALAFD
+2352 ALGMD
-2357 KVAQKAA
+2357 KIAQKAA

-2399 ERAAGYLNDRNQNM
+2399 EREPGYLNDRNQNM

-2419 YREVIDGLNP
+2419 YREMIDGLNP
-2429 EQAEELIT
+2429 EQSKELIT

-2443 PTDEISD
+2443 PTDEIAD
-2450 PEVAQTKEKLH
+2450 PEVAQAKEKLH
-2461 KFFERMYRYM
+2461 KFFERMHRYM
-2471 KDEKGLR
+2471 TDEKGLR
-2478 IKKIEQNYFPRVYD
+2478 INEIGSNYFPRVYD

-2500 SKFTGM
+2500 TKFTGM

-2519 DSWNDAQDAYYAEMG
+2519 DSWNEAMDKYYGEME
-2534 PDAAAKAPPKV
+2534 PSVAAKAPPKKK
-2545 EYTPEAVAEALTSRL
+2545 YTPETVAEAIARRL
-2560 IGADGVDDSV
+2560 VGADGVDDGV
-2570 LDNPLREDGV
+2570 LNAPEREDGV

-2592 LAFISPEDIEPF
+2592 LAFIEPEDLEPF
-2604 LEKDLTLTLS
+2604 LEKDLTMTLS

-2632 QGAVLHRMLMQAEKE
+2632 QGARLHRMLLQAEKE
-2647 LISKSH
+2647 LIAESKA
-2653 DMLKDGDL
+2653 MLKAGDF
-2661 KDEKARANWVRR
+2661 KDDKARADWARR
-2673 QFRDVSNATG
+2673 QYRDVANAAG

-2739 AFVRGIKGVGQ
+2739 AFVRGIKGIGQ
-2750 QWADMIRDE
+2750 QWGDMLRDE

-2838 ETKDSARWMRE
+2838 ETKDSARWMKE
-2849 LGLSAVDLHYTAEGD
+2849 LGLDEGDLHYTAEGD

-2873 SEKPDMS
+2873 AEKPDMS

-2895 LRWAEG
+2895 LRWVEG
-2901 AVLSPNAAQRPAWA
+2901 AILSPNAAQRPAWA
-2915 SDPNY
+2915 SDPSY

-2957 WYIPVMIASDVIK
+2957 WYIPVMIASDVVK

-3011 IQDPMGV
+3011 IQDPLGV

>member
-1 MVVLRN
+1 MSNALR
-7 AFGVNTTDDTA
+7 TA
-18 RLTAEQ
+18 LDYVAQDQQQRA
-24 ASADGMG
+24 ADIEAVDAQQMG

-60 REQEAAA
+60 REQEATA
-67 AAQRAADLQRR
+67 AAQRAAELQRR

-89 EDIKGLGDALS
+89 EDIQGLGDAVS
-100 WAGTQMGQGAASMQD
+100 WAGAQMGQGAASMQD

-132 IPGLRGVSNLAPLAG
+132 VPGLRDVSKLAPLAG

-219 GKAVLGNAGPM
+219 GKAVLGNVGPM
-230 GRTGLGMLAEG
+230 GRTGLGMAAEG

-251 QFTHSSVN
+251 QLTHSSIN
-259 PDRDTAGDFS
+259 PDRDTSGDFS

-284 FSAAGAYADTGYER
+284 FSAAGAYADAGYER
-298 VGTGAERVR
+298 VGTGAERVK

-315 MAAERGGQIAGQ
+315 MAAERGGQIADK
-327 VADRMRE
+327 VRE
-334 VAPDVYQRSGLKGV
+334 AAPDVYQRSGLKGV

-356 KSAWQTVAEGYRK
+356 KSAWQKLAESYHK
-369 VDTYVRDAE
+369 VDAYVRDSE
-378 GRVNFPK
+378 GRVNFPE

-404 SVFTEM
+404 NIFTEM
-410 PDDNLKGPELES
+410 PDDNLKGPELKS

-431 MNLAAQRL
+431 MNLAAERL

-444 QGVPEATELLDRIT
+444 QGVTEATELLDRIT
-458 NQDPVVAGAAIPDA
+458 NQDPVVASAAIPEA

-486 EKAVIH
+486 QKAVAH
-492 RAMFGT
+492 RAMVGT

-504 AAVTSGA
+504 AAVTSAA
-511 RKGAEAAVKGAAFVA
+511 RKGAEAAVKGAAFTA
-526 ENIVEGVRQA
+526 ENVAEGVRQA
-536 GSKKNMQGVFAQP
+536 GSKKNMQGTFAQP

-563 KWAKWTMQNETGNAV
+563 KWAKWTTQNETGSAV
-578 AAAAARW
+578 AAAAATRW
-585 DPKASAQVPGV
+585 DPKAPAQTPDV
-596 TAQRKRQPVPPQ
+596 TAQRKRRPVPPQ
-608 VKERAVAHGEM
+608 VKESAVAHGEM
-619 LAAEIERTMTEI
+619 LAAEVERTMTEL

-652 FEAGTNPVSQTR
+652 FEAASVNSISQAR
-664 MDRMVEDLV
+664 MDRMVEDLR
-673 GLFGSD
+673 GLFGAD
-679 ATQIVNRMA
+679 AAQIVNRMA
-688 QTSSP
+688 QTASP
-693 ALRPFFQQINDRVTG
+693 ALRPFFQQITDRATG
-708 WSAGRAQ
+708 WSAGRTQ
-715 RRMRDRVMTD
+715 RRARDRVMAD

-732 VEQQREVRSEPKA
+732 VDQQREVRSDPKA
-745 GADLLNMVGE
+745 GSDLLNMVGE
-755 LTRGRVPPA
+755 LTRGRVPPT
-764 RRKQLEQALGA
+764 RRKQIEQALGA
-775 ETVGRMLE
+775 ETIGRMLE

-789 ESLNADGVSLD
+789 ETLNADGVSLD

-805 GTMVDDTAMGREV
+805 GAMVDDTAAGREI
-818 AGDDVVMNDDGEVT
+818 AGDDVAMNDDGEVT
-832 GMTMGRADTF
+832 GMTTERADTF

-874 DGSTRKARNPFEPN
+874 DSSTRKARNPFEPT
-888 KKMSPAGAA
+888 KKMSPAAAA
-897 EARAAA
+897 EARTAA

-929 DGADVKLANKVAE
+929 DGADVKLANKVME

-972 RAALER
+972 RAALDR
-978 LQQAHAAGDPAA
+978 LEQAHAAGDPAA
-990 AARVE
+990 VARVE
-995 ESMKRF
+995 ESMQRF
-1001 FMDRAG
+1001 FADRAG

-1020 DELGMSPSQRMAIF
+1020 DELGMSPSQRVAIF
-1034 RDYMFQTATRMQA
+1034 RDYMFQTATRTQA
-1047 KDREAAAKYRTL
+1047 KDREAAAKYRAL
-1059 AQNANMMLLD
+1059 AQNANKMLLD
-1069 GVQEVDTAR
+1069 GVQATDTAA
-1078 AENADTPTSSGMQGA
+1078 AENADTPTSSGMQGP

-1151 AARGRAAKSGAV
+1151 AARGRAAKSGAS

-1173 EIEGQLLN
+1173 EIEGQILN
-1181 FPQRQGVNLLGTK
+1181 FPQRQGVNLLNTK
-1194 GENNDLAIPT
+1194 GDDNALAIPT

-1209 WVRANRREDAET
+1209 WVRANRRED
-1221 DTGGFKASE
+1221 DTGTNGPKVSE
-1230 EKLFLADLMEGISTL
+1230 EKRFLADLMEGISTL
-1245 ASMDLIGGLPYV
+1245 ASMDMIGGLPYV
-1257 VGPKGDKQP
+1257 LGPKGDKQP
-1266 FTNSVMERLDARTLE
+1266 FTNSVMERLDPRTMEL
-1281 STKQLEG
+1281 TKQLEG

-1295 ALPNRTGWSANAS
+1295 ALPNRTGWSANES
-1308 KRERVETARE
+1308 KRDRVATAKDNSQ
-1318 AAKSPDGS
+1318 AKAKAGAFVGPTGN
-1326 AVSAAAKEAARDAEL
+1326 KEAARDAEL
-1341 AKTPDWFVADPLE
+1341 AQTPDWFVADPLE
-1354 SLEDNVTIR
+1354 TFEDNVTIR

-1381 SVPRSRTVGEGRT
+1381 SVPRNRTVGEGRT
-1394 TRAGERMAAAPRVK
+1394 TRAGERMVAAPRVK

-1433 EDQKRRSV
+1433 DDQKRRSV
-1441 DLTKGKPRES
+1441 DLTKGKSRES

-1473 EVRDGQDRLQRVD
+1473 EVRDGHGQLQRVD
-1486 REIDVAKT
+1486 RELDVAKT
-1494 IANVESRLKAARG
+1494 IANVEARLKAARG

-1531 NLQDLLD
+1531 NLRDLLD

-1559 ILSQEGAGRVPAGPR
+1559 ILSQDGPGRVPAGPR

-1610 AKAQAAPKADAAPA
+1610 ASAPKADAASA
-1624 GTFTNKQVAMAIA
+1624 GTFTNKQVAMAVA
-1637 DEDYSAIKTDDDADA
+1637 GEDYSAIKTDDDADA

-1662 QLDAMARQYERDG
+1662 QLDAMSRQYERDG
-1675 KDMAPGPVR
+1675 KDMAPGPDR
-1684 ARTRLAEILDGK
+1684 ARIRLAEILDGK

-1718 ADRIQKALRNTA
+1718 ADRIQKALRNAA

-1741 QPSPAGVTLTG
+1741 SQPPAG
-1752 SSPYLAKD
+1752 
-1760 QRKADQATKFIGRG
+1760 GR
-1774 SGRSSTGQYAQ
+1774 
-1785 DFGALA
+1785 
-1791 NSGTYTS
+1791 N
-1798 QDTVFVSAEGARTGR
+1798 
-1813 YDPDFKELGKAADA
+1813 
-1827 GVTFITDTP
+1827 
-1836 ADRAREYNVG
+1836 
-1846 ERQVAEFLTER
+1846 
-1857 GYKEVSPGRWRQA
+1857 
-1870 LNFGAAGL
+1870 
-1878 TPGER
+1878 
-1883 GFMRGLLSV
+1883 LS
-1892 VREVTST
+1892 
-1899 GDVER
+1899 
-1904 FRMGMIMLRE
+1904 
-1914 QAETMADDTSTPDEV
+1914 
-1929 AAARHF
+1929 
-1935 TNIADSVEKALVAAA
+1935 
-1950 STQDD
+1950 
-1955 NNQIMGRL
+1955 
-1963 AEGEQPLKLLVDEGT
+1963 
-1978 MELNAVQRAVAKA
+1978 
-1991 IAKVAGDTKVRS
+1991 
-2003 APGGSYFD
+2003 
-2011 DSGSGIVLGFDQR
+2011 
-2024 KVAATVLLHEGVH
+2024 
-2037 AATVEAMHRDPSL
+2037 
-2050 RYMVTLLMRNIRAQ
+2050 
-2064 DPGMAL
+2064 
-2070 EYGMSNEYE
+2070 
-2079 FVAEAMSNPSFQA
+2079 
-2092 RLRGLKASG
+2092 
-2101 AVTKALEKYTVWDS
+2101 
-2115 FVALVKKALGVDIS
+2115 
-2129 DTALEQA
+2129 
-2136 LTVGAVI
+2136 
-2143 MREQGTR
+2143 
-2150 KLNAQATTGQPAN
+2150 AQATTGQPAS
-2163 DAQIAQAKAYLDRV
+2163 DAQIAEAKAYLDRV
-2177 LGKQIKAEFAEITGY
+2177 LGSQIKSEFKEITGY
-2192 SGEWIESDNLLRV
+2192 SGEWIDAENLLRV

-2212 IMDVARHEALH
+2212 IMDVTRHEALH
-2223 AFFSKFVK
+2223 AFFSKFIK

-2245 DPRIVKR
+2245 DPRIVRR
-2252 LEILLKDEPEA
+2252 LEILLKDEPAA

-2300 RKFLRHVFQ
+2300 RKFLRGVFQ

-2324 EAGKM
+2324 EAGKF
-2329 RDPSAAGKAIAA
+2329 RNPSAAGKAIAN
-2341 TINRGAWATRG
+2341 TINRGAWAKRG
-2352 ALAFD
+2352 ALGMD
-2357 KVAQKAA
+2357 KIAQKAA

-2399 ERAAGYLNDRNQNM
+2399 ERTAGYLNDRNQNM

-2419 YREVIDGLNP
+2419 YREMIDGLNP
-2429 EQAEELIT
+2429 EQSTELIT

-2443 PTDEISD
+2443 PADEIAD
-2450 PEVAQTKEKLH
+2450 PEVAQAKEKLH
-2461 KFFERMYRYM
+2461 KFFERMHRYM
-2471 KDEKGLR
+2471 TDEKGLR
-2478 IKKIEQNYFPRVYD
+2478 INKIGSNYFPRVYD

-2500 SKFTGM
+2500 TKFTGM
-2506 LLGKYRPQLESMA
+2506 LLQKYVPQLQSMT
-2519 DSWNDAQDAYYAEMG
+2519 DSWNEAQDSYYAQMA
-2534 PDAAAKAPPKV
+2534 PDVAAKAPPKEV
-2545 EYTPEAVAEALTSRL
+2545 YTPQKVAEAITGRL
-2560 IGADGVDDSV
+2560 VRADGVDDGV
-2570 LDNPLREDGV
+2570 LSAPEREDGV

-2592 LAFISPEDIEPF
+2592 LAFISPEDVEPF

-2625 YSARFGR
+2625 YSSRFGR
-2632 QGAVLHRMLMQAEKE
+2632 QGARLHRMLMQTELE
-2647 LISKSH
+2647 LIAESKE
-2653 DMLKDGDL
+2653 MLKAGDL
-2661 KDEKARANWVRR
+2661 KDEDARVNWVRR

-2739 AFVRGIKGVGQ
+2739 AFVRGIKGIGQ

-2789 EYGSVYHTGTTRKI
+2789 EYGSVYHTGATRKI

-2823 ATEAAVNFITRHAKG
+2823 ATEAAVSFITRHAKG
-2838 ETKDSARWMRE
+2838 ESKDSARWMRE
-2849 LGLSAVDLHYTAEGD
+2849 LGLSAKDLHYTADGD

-2880 LEEAELAVAKLHSSI
+2880 LEEAELAIAKLHSSI
-2895 LRWAEG
+2895 LRWVEG
-2901 AVLSPNAAQRPAWA
+2901 AILSPNAAQRPAWA
-2915 SDPNY
+2915 SDPSY

-2957 WYIPVMIASDVIK
+2957 WYIPVMIASDVVK
-2970 GLATGMGDLPNYM
+2970 GLATGMGDLPSYM

>member
-18 RLTAEQ
+18 RLVAEQ
-24 ASADGMG
+24 ASADAMG

-60 REQEAAA
+60 REQEANAA
-67 AAQRAADLQRR
+67 TQRAAELQRR
-78 QAMYAPDVGRV
+78 QAMYAPGVGRV
-89 EDIKGLGDALS
+89 EDVKGLGDALS

-132 IPGLRGVSNLAPLAG
+132 VPGLRGVSQLAPLAG
-147 AIGAFGYNQ
+147 ATGAFGYNQ

-175 NMTAQEARNTT
+175 SMTAQEARNTT
-186 NLYGLGAGALDTV
+186 NLYGVGAGALDTV

-204 GRALGGRALLRDNAA
+204 GRALGGRALLRDTAA
-219 GKAVLGNAGPM
+219 GKAVLGNVGPM
-230 GRTGLGMLAEG
+230 GRTGLGMAAEG

-259 PDRDTAGDFS
+259 PDRDTSGDFS

-284 FSAAGAYADTGYER
+284 LSAAGAYADAGYGR
-298 VGTGAERVR
+298 VGTGAERVK

-315 MAAERGGQIAGQ
+315 MAAERGGQIADK
-327 VADRMRE
+327 VRE
-334 VAPDVYQRSGLKGV
+334 AAPGVYQRSGLKDV

-356 KSAWQTVAEGYRK
+356 KSAWQKLAESYHK
-369 VDTYVRDAE
+369 VDAYVRDSE
-378 GRVNFPK
+378 GRVNFPE

-404 SVFTEM
+404 NIFTEM
-410 PDDNLKGPELES
+410 PDDNLKGPELKS

-431 MNLAAQRL
+431 MNLATERL

-444 QGVPEATELLDRIT
+444 QGVAGATELLDRIT
-458 NQDPVVAGAAIPDA
+458 NQDPVVSGAAIPDA

-486 EKAVIH
+486 QKAVAH
-492 RAMFGT
+492 RAMVGT

-504 AAVTSGA
+504 AAVTSAA
-511 RKGAEAAVKGAAFVA
+511 RKGVEAVAKGAAFTA
-526 ENIVEGVRQA
+526 ENVAEGVRQA
-536 GSKKNMQGVFAQP
+536 GSKKNMQGTFAQP

-563 KWAKWTMQNETGNAV
+563 KWAKWTTQNETGNAV
-578 AAAAARW
+578 AGAAAARW
-585 DPKASAQVPGV
+585 DPKAPTQAPDV

-619 LAAEIERTMTEI
+619 LAAEIERTMTET

-652 FEAGTNPVSQTR
+652 FEAGTNPVSQNR

-673 GLFGSD
+673 GLFGPD

-693 ALRPFFQQINDRVTG
+693 ALRPFFQQITDRVTG

-725 QLIALLP
+725 QMIALLP
-732 VEQQREVRSEPKA
+732 VEQQREVRSDPKA
-745 GADLLNMVGE
+745 GSDLLNMVGE

-764 RRKQLEQALGA
+764 RRKQIEQALGA

-789 ESLNADGVSLD
+789 ETLNADGVSLD

-805 GTMVDDTAMGREV
+805 GTMVDDTAMGREI
-818 AGDDVVMNDDGEVT
+818 AGDDVAMNDDGEVT
-832 GMTMGRADTF
+832 GMTTGRTDSF

-874 DGSTRKARNPFEPN
+874 DSSTRKARNPFEPT
-888 KKMSPAGAA
+888 KKMSPAAAA
-897 EARAAA
+897 EARTAAA
-903 VEMSLLTGDNKPVIP
+903 EMSLLTGDNKPVIP

-972 RAALER
+972 RAALDR

-990 AARVE
+990 VARVE
-995 ESMKRF
+995 ESMQRF
-1001 FMDRAG
+1001 FTDRAG

-1020 DELGMSPSQRMAIF
+1020 DELGMSPSQRVAIF

-1069 GVQEVDTAR
+1069 GVQATDTAA
-1078 AENADTPTSSGMQGA
+1078 AENADTPTNSGMGGA

-1181 FPQRQGVNLLGTK
+1181 FPQRQGVNLLNTK
-1194 GENNDLAIPT
+1194 GDDNALAIPT

-1209 WVRANRREDAET
+1209 WVRANRREDGAP
-1221 DTGGFKASE
+1221 KMSE

-1257 VGPKGDKQP
+1257 LGPDGDKQP

-1295 ALPNRTGWSANAS
+1295 ALPNRTGKMANDA
-1308 KRERVETARE
+1308 KRDRVATARE
-1318 AAKSPDGS
+1318 ASKSPGGS
-1326 AVSAAAKEAARDAEL
+1326 AVSVAAKEAARDAEL
-1341 AKTPDWFVADPLE
+1341 AQTPDWFVADPLE
-1354 SLEDNVTIR
+1354 TFEDNVTIR

-1381 SVPRSRTVGEGRT
+1381 SVPRNRTVGEGRT

-1433 EDQKRRSV
+1433 DDQKRRSV
-1441 DLTKGKPRES
+1441 DLTKGKSRES
-1451 SIDAVKMA
+1451 SIDAVKLA

-1468 YKNQT
+1468 YKGQT

-1507 EGKDAGMAAGKHY
+1507 EGKDAGMASGKHY

-1531 NLQDLLD
+1531 NLQGLLD

-1549 LIDAQMEVAA
+1549 LVDAQMEVAA
-1559 ILSQEGAGRVPAGPR
+1559 ILSQGGPGRVPAGPR

-1588 KDYAEADALL
+1588 KDYGEADALL

-1610 AKAQAAPKADAAPA
+1610 ASARAAPRADAAPA
-1624 GTFTNKQVAMAIA
+1624 GTFTNKQVAMAVA
-1637 DEDYSAIKTDDDADA
+1637 SEDYSAIKTDDDADA

-1675 KDMAPGPVR
+1675 KDMAPGPDR

-1741 QPSPAGVTLTG
+1741 SQPPAGGRNL
-1752 SSPYLAKD
+1752 SA
-1760 QRKADQATKFIGRG
+1760 QATA
-1774 SGRSSTGQYAQ
+1774 GQPA
-1785 DFGALA
+1785 
-1791 NSGTYTS
+1791 S
-1798 QDTVFVSAEGARTGR
+1798 
-1813 YDPDFKELGKAADA
+1813 DA
-1827 GVTFITDTP
+1827 
-1836 ADRAREYNVG
+1836 
-1846 ERQVAEFLTER
+1846 QVAE
-1857 GYKEVSPGRWRQA
+1857 
-1870 LNFGAAGL
+1870 
-1878 TPGER
+1878 
-1883 GFMRGLLSV
+1883 
-1892 VREVTST
+1892 
-1899 GDVER
+1899 
-1904 FRMGMIMLRE
+1904 
-1914 QAETMADDTSTPDEV
+1914 
-1929 AAARHF
+1929 
-1935 TNIADSVEKALVAAA
+1935 
-1950 STQDD
+1950 
-1955 NNQIMGRL
+1955 
-1963 AEGEQPLKLLVDEGT
+1963 
-1978 MELNAVQRAVAKA
+1978 
-1991 IAKVAGDTKVRS
+1991 
-2003 APGGSYFD
+2003 
-2011 DSGSGIVLGFDQR
+2011 
-2024 KVAATVLLHEGVH
+2024 
-2037 AATVEAMHRDPSL
+2037 
-2050 RYMVTLLMRNIRAQ
+2050 
-2064 DPGMAL
+2064 
-2070 EYGMSNEYE
+2070 
-2079 FVAEAMSNPSFQA
+2079 
-2092 RLRGLKASG
+2092 
-2101 AVTKALEKYTVWDS
+2101 
-2115 FVALVKKALGVDIS
+2115 
-2129 DTALEQA
+2129 
-2136 LTVGAVI
+2136 
-2143 MREQGTR
+2143 
-2150 KLNAQATTGQPAN
+2150 
-2163 DAQIAQAKAYLDRV
+2163 AKAYLERV
-2177 LGKQIKAEFAEITGY
+2177 LGSQIKSEFKEITGY
-2192 SGEWIESDNLLRV
+2192 SGEWIDAENLLRV

-2212 IMDVARHEALH
+2212 IMDVTRHEALH
-2223 AFFSKFVK
+2223 AFFSKFIK

-2263 LKQLTDGEERLA
+2263 LKQLADGEERLA

-2300 RKFLRHVFQ
+2300 RKFLRGVFQ

-2324 EAGKM
+2324 EAGKF
-2329 RDPSAAGKAIAA
+2329 RDPSAAGKAIAK
-2341 TINRGAWATRG
+2341 TINRGAWASRG

-2386 ELFYTNPGEAKDG
+2386 EMFYTNPGEAKDG

-2419 YREVIDGLNP
+2419 YREMIDDLSP
-2429 EQAEELIT
+2429 EQSEELIT

-2443 PTDEISD
+2443 PIDEITD
-2450 PEVAQTKEKLH
+2450 PEVAQAKEKLH
-2461 KFFERMYRYM
+2461 KFFERMHRYM
-2471 KDEKGLR
+2471 TDEKGLR
-2478 IKKIEQNYFPRVYD
+2478 INKIEQNYFPRVYD

-2519 DSWNDAQDAYYAEMG
+2519 DSWNEAQDAYYAGMG
-2534 PDAAAKAPPKV
+2534 ASAAAKAPPKKK
-2545 EYTPEAVAEALTSRL
+2545 YTPQMVAEAITTRL
-2560 IGADGVDDSV
+2560 IGADGVDDGV
-2570 LDNPLREDGV
+2570 LDSPQREDGV

-2592 LAFISPEDIEPF
+2592 LAFISPEDVEPF

-2625 YSARFGR
+2625 YSSRFGR
-2632 QGAVLHRMLMQAEKE
+2632 QGAILHRMLAQTEEE
-2647 LISKSH
+2647 LIATSN
-2653 DMLKDGDL
+2653 DMLKAGDF
-2661 KDEKARANWVRR
+2661 KDDKARADWVRR

-2838 ETKDSARWMRE
+2838 ESKDSARWMRE
-2849 LGLSAVDLHYTAEGD
+2849 LGLSAKDLHYTADGD

-2895 LRWAEG
+2895 LRWVEG
-2901 AVLSPNAAQRPAWA
+2901 AILSPNAAQRPAWA
-2915 SDPNY
+2915 SDPSY

-2945 KQGNAMP
+2945 KHGNAMP

-2970 GLATGMGDLPNYM
+2970 GLATGMGDLPSYM